1 MVSNETAQARLTDG
15 RGEPRAVGFTSRAAG
30 RKPGDH
36 ESRGFRHP
44 HTRAGPGRGAPLP
57 GLAGQAAFWK
67 IPQLTSPFP
76 RSGGGRR
83 PAQLSLPQGPVPPRP
98 LRTQALM
105 DACSHVSAH
114 TRGAQ
119 TRAHIDAEAPP
130 QPWCLLHSTAC
141 PRLRTLWTHCPL
153 WDFRRGSVASA
164 GPSCHEGGVLKNDFL
179 RGTPAAGTGP
189 QRAEAPAQ

>member
-119 TRAHIDAEAPP
+119 TRAHIDAEAPHP
-130 QPWCLLHSTAC
+130 SPGVFSTAR
-141 PRLRTLWTHCPL
+141 PVPGFAPSGHTVLSGTLEGALWPL
-153 WDFRRGSVASA
+153 QV
-164 GPSCHEGGVLKNDFL
+164 
-179 RGTPAAGTGP
+179 PAAMKGGS
-189 QRAEAPAQ
+189 